1 MEKKNNDYPTI
12 RELTYRN
19 AEKIDLMLEEIK
31 EIKQKMDC
39 LISIKQD
46 LAKHKAYFKV
56 MGGGDRHSHYYKRNK
71 RHNATCGIIHR
82 HKCNNHRGRG
92 V

>member
-1 MEKKNNDYPTI
+1 MEKRNNDYPTI

-56 MGGGDRHSHYYKRNK
+56 MGGGI
-71 RHNATCGIIHR
+71 GIIASLIILILE
-82 HKCNNHRGRG
+82 KLF
-92 V
+92 